1 MPVDHYENFP
11 VASVLLPVRLRHP
24 VEAIY
29 RFARGADDIADE
41 GDAGDMERLAGLAKW
56 RDQLHR
62 VGAGAAA
69 LPEPAGPMFNVLG
82 EVIRRHALPLA
93 LLEDLLDA
101 FSQDV
106 VKKSYDDFP
115 QVLDYCRRS
124 ANPIGRLLLT
134 LYGVTDAEA
143 LRRSDAICSA
153 LQLINFWQD
162 VGVDL
167 AKGRVYLP
175 RDSLVRFGVHTPS
188 ACDEPF
194 RALMAFEVSRARSLM
209 QSGAPLARALPG
221 RIGWELSLVVQG
233 GLRILEK
240 IEAVGY
246 DVFTRRPVL
255 GRVDWMMLTTR
266 AFKSRWT
273 APVQ

>member
-11 VASVLLPVRLRHP
+11 VASVLLPARLRHP

-41 GDAGDMERLAGLAKW
+41 GTASDAERLSVLAAW
-56 RDQLHR
+56 REQLHR
-62 VGAGAAA
+62 IGAGIAAA
-69 LPEPAGPMFNVLG
+69 PAPAGVMFNELG
-82 EVIRRHALPLA
+82 EVMRKHALPLA

-101 FSQDV
+101 FGQDV

-115 QVLDYCRRS
+115 ELLDYCRRS
-124 ANPIGRLLLT
+124 ANPIGRLLLI
-134 LYGVTDAEA
+134 LYGVSDAES

-162 VGVDL
+162 ISIDL
-167 AKGRVYLP
+167 AMGRVYLP
-175 RDSLVRFGVHTPS
+175 KDSLARFGVTTPS
-188 ACDEPF
+188 VCNTAF
-194 RALMAFEVSRARSLM
+194 RALMAFEVSRARALM
-209 QSGAPLARALPG
+209 QSGAPLATSLPG
-221 RIGWELSLVVQG
+221 RIGWELSMVIQG

-246 DVFTRRPVL
+246 DVFARRPVL
-255 GRVDWMMLTTR
+255 GRADWIILAAR
-266 AFKSRWT
+266 AARSRLL
-273 APVQ
+273 PSVQ